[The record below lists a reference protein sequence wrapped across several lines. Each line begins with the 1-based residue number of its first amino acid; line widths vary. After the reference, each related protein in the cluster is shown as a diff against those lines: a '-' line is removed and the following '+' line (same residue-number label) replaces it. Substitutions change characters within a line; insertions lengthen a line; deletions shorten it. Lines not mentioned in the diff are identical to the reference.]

1 MKLAAGKYIS
11 LASPIIFGAFAL
23 NHFVPS
29 LSPLF
34 LALLAGL
41 IIGNTIQSNAMIDAG
56 APIMSKYGMRLGI
69 SLLGLQIS
77 FGNFKSIGWTGFIAI
92 LIVVV
97 TTFTVTRVLG
107 KYLGFTPG
115 LSLLIASG
123 FSICCASAIAAVGAA
138 RKSDKDEIS
147 YAVGLVTLLGTLS
160 IFVIPPITKLL
171 KLHDTTAGAWIGAA
185 VHDIGQVIATSSFV
199 GGDTIKYAV
208 ITKLSRVVLLAP
220 LLVMLSLRGN
230 QETVKIGRVK
240 VRNLFPPFIFGFIAL
255 VIVNNFITISKAGLA
270 DFSNLSKFLLSFGLF
285 SMAIKVRFSSLRRI
299 GGKPLVFG
307 IVMWILFGAFS
318 LTVIRVLGI

>member
-1 MKLAAGKYIS
+1 
-11 LASPIIFGAFAL
+11 
-23 NHFVPS
+23 
-29 LSPLF
+29 
-34 LALLAGL
+34 
-41 IIGNTIQSNAMIDAG
+41 
-56 APIMSKYGMRLGI
+56 MRLGI

-77 FGNFKSIGWTGFIAI
+77 FGNFKSIGWTGFLAI

-115 LSLLIASG
+115 LALLIASG
-123 FSICCASAIAAVGAA
+123 FSICGASAIAAVGAA

-230 QETVKIGRVK
+230 QERAKIGRVK

-255 VIVNNFITISKAGLA
+255 VIVNNFITISKSGLA